1 MSEIIKVLSTIQQKI
16 KAKKDAKN
24 QFAKY
29 EYRTI
34 ESILENYKKASEG
47 LETTLTFSEKILC
60 DFDNKI
66 ILEATA
72 ILQKANESIS
82 SNAIVE
88 IDYNHKGMSK
98 EQIWGTAST
107 YAKKRAVS
115 SLLCLDDS
123 EDDPDSLDNDENPN
137 SNSMQN
143 ANPLINKILQQAK
156 KRNIP
161 LESILNGEKLS
172 SLESASE
179 ELLQKIYFN
188 IGGK

>member
-1 MSEIIKVLSTIQQKI
+1 MSEIIKALSTIQQKI
-16 KAKKDAKN
+16 KAKKDARN

-60 DFDNKI
+60 EIECKI

-123 EDDPDSLDNDENPN
+123 EDDPDSLTGMIVSDSLVDEIKNLAKIKNVAIEQILKFEKLKSLNDAKEE
-137 SNSMQN
+137 Q
-143 ANPLINKILQQAK
+143 LKKILNNL
-156 KRNIP
+156 RSLN
-161 LESILNGEKLS
+161 ESN
-172 SLESASE
+172 
-179 ELLQKIYFN
+179 
-188 IGGK
+188 

>member
-60 DFDNKI
+60 DFENKI

-123 EDDPDSLDNDENPN
+123 ADDPDSLAGMIV
-137 SNSMQN
+137 SNSLVDEIKNLAKIKNVAIEQILKFEKLKSLN
-143 ANPLINKILQQAK
+143 GAKEEQLKKILNNL
-156 KRNIP
+156 R
-161 LESILNGEKLS
+161 SLNE
-172 SLESASE
+172 
-179 ELLQKIYFN
+179 N
-188 IGGK
+188 N

>member
-24 QFAKY
+24 KFAKY

-60 DFDNKI
+60 DFDGKI

-137 SNSMQN
+137 SNSLVDEIKNLAKIKNVAIEQILKCEKLKSLEN
-143 ANPLINKILQQAK
+143 AKPEQLHKILDNL
-156 KRNIP
+156 R
-161 LESILNGEKLS
+161 S
-172 SLESASE
+172 
-179 ELLQKIYFN
+179 
-188 IGGK
+188 

>member
-1 MSEIIKVLSTIQQKI
+1 MSEIIKALSTIQQKI

-34 ESILENYKKASEG
+34 ENILENYKKASEG

-60 DFDNKI
+60 DFDGKI

-72 ILQKANESIS
+72 VVQKANESIS

-107 YAKKRAVS
+107 YAKKRAAS

-123 EDDPDSLDNDENPN
+123 EDDPDSLAGTIVSGSLVDEIKNL
-137 SNSMQN
+137 
-143 ANPLINKILQQAK
+143 AKIKNVAIEQ
-156 KRNIP
+156 
-161 LESILNGEKLS
+161 ILKCEKLK
-172 SLESASE
+172 SLENAKTE
-179 ELLQKIYFN
+179 QLQKILDN
-188 IGGK
+188 LRS